1 MMGERNKM
9 GEQRAKRVSQEEMLS
24 NSEKILQELEAKKTE
39 SVAKSQTKSKE
50 AKQEKKGQVSRRKKV
65 QKANPRSKKY
75 QQMVAQ
81 VDKTKF
87 YRLEDAIEL
96 VKRTSLTKFD
106 SSVELHVRFLDKKKE
121 PLALR
126 GLIVLKHNVGKEP
139 KIGLLDEALIEK
151 IAKDKKT
158 DFDILITTPQMMPKL
173 AKIAKILG
181 PQGKMPNPKSGTIT
195 NDPQKT
201 ISEIKAGKIEYKTD
215 KQGIL
220 HQVVGKVS
228 WDSGKIKENIQVFFN
243 SLPIKNARSI
253 FLCSTMGPSVKI
265 AIEK

>member
-1 MMGERNKM
+1 VEKGIKM
-9 GEQRAKRVSQEEMLS
+9 GEQRAKKVSQEDMLS
-24 NSEKILQELEAKKTE
+24 NSEKILNELEAKKAE
-39 SVAKSQTKSKE
+39 NIVKSGVKPKDVKKEKSK
-50 AKQEKKGQVSRRKKV
+50 VSARKNVK
-65 QKANPRSKKY
+65 KANPRSKKY
-75 QQMVAQ
+75 QELVAL

-87 YRLEDAIEL
+87 YTLDNAIEL
-96 VKRTSLTKFD
+96 VKKTAQTKFD
-106 SSVELHVRFLDKKKE
+106 SSIELHVRFLDKKGE
-121 PLALR
+121 SLALR
-126 GLIVLKHNVGKEP
+126 GLIVLKNKVGKEP

-151 IAKDKKT
+151 ITKEKKT

-173 AKIAKILG
+173 ARIAKILG

-195 NDPQKT
+195 ANPEKT
-201 ISEIKAGKIEYKTD
+201 IAELKAGKIEYKTD

-228 WDSGKIKENIQVFFN
+228 WENNKIKENVMVFFN
-243 SLPIKNARSI
+243 SLPVKTAKSV